1 MKQAQYKQDDF
12 WKSVSVPQRG
22 ERLYQAIH
30 KGFSCEVFNK
40 LADISGMEKK
50 QLAKITAIS
59 PASLNRRYKSG
70 FFTEA
75 ESDRLYRCAALY
87 KAALDLFEGNNIRAR
102 VWIKTPVAG
111 LGGKSP
117 IEMLRTSA
125 ETEAALDLIGR
136 LEHGVFT

>member
-12 WKSVSVPQRG
+12 WESASVPQRG

-30 KGFSCEVFNK
+30 KGFSWEVFSK
-40 LADISGMEKK
+40 LAEILGLEKK
-50 QLAKITAIS
+50 QLAKVTNIS
-59 PASLNRRYKSG
+59 PASLSRRHKSG

-87 KAALDLFEGNNIRAR
+87 KAALDLFEGNHKKANI
-102 VWIKTPVAG
+102 WIKTPVVG